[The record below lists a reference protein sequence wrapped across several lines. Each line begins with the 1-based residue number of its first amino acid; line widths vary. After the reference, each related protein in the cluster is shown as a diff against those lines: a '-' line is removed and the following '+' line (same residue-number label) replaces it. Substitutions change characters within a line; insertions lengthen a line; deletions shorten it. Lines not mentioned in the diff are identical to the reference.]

1 MNAWGRTI
9 GLLGG
14 VGIALFAGV
23 GCGTTSLTGEGGIS
37 GAEGPLPV
45 HTALSDE
52 VAGTSGDD
60 LWNDQSTDPGN
71 SDGEHVA
78 GDDYATHRFSP
89 DDAAS
94 YRAAVRQAEQY
105 TASTQIRDV
114 YFAFDSWT
122 LTQQDKQ
129 ILKTNAEW
137 LKAHPTGK
145 VTIEGHCDERGTR
158 AYNFV
163 LGQNRAD
170 AVRRYLV
177 ALGVSPER
185 LIVSSFGKDRPFCE
199 EQTAH
204 CYRNNRRAHFVV
216 GLEMASYRP

>member
-1 MNAWGRTI
+1 M
-9 GLLGG
+9 
-14 VGIALFAGV
+14 
-23 GCGTTSLTGEGGIS
+23 
-37 GAEGPLPV
+37 PV
-45 HTALSDE
+45 HTALSDD

-60 LWNDQSTDPGN
+60 LWNNQAGDPGN

-94 YRAAVRQAEQY
+94 YRQAVRQAERY

-114 YFAFDSWT
+114 YFSFDSWV
-122 LTQQDKQ
+122 LTQEDKR

-137 LKAHPTGK
+137 LKDHPTGK

-163 LGQNRAD
+163 LGQKRAE

-216 GLEMASYRP
+216 GLEMASYQP